1 MLVRAD
7 ERHRVLAK
15 RMTRQGTESAFEVLV
30 CARELEA
37 AGKDVVHLEIVEP
50 DFATPA
56 KGVNAAPR
64 ALQEGWTNY
73 GPSAGLPATPSTIAE
88 NTNREGGFA
97 VEPDEVVVT

>member
-1 MLVRAD
+1 MHAIVFLP
-7 ERHRVLAK
+7 

-30 CARELEA
+30 RARELEA

-56 KGVNAAPR
+56 KVVNAAPR
-64 ALQEGWTNY
+64 TLQEGWTNY
-73 GPSAGLPATPSTIAE
+73 GPSAGLPATPSSIAE